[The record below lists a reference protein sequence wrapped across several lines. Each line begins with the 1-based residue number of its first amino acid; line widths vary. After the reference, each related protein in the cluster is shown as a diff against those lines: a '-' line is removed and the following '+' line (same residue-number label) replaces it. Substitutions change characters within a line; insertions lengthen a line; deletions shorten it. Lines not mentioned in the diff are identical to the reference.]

1 MNANEEENK
10 SLSQSFDNLN
20 IDNGFIFDVDHYDPN
35 DASNETVRN
44 EECLPSVFCLL
55 GGKKAATY
63 KRMIYELK
71 MACLGLGLE
80 FRPSEILLDF
90 EAAVIESLRFAFP
103 TAILIG
109 CFFHFGQCLF
119 RKLCDVGLRE
129 HYGKDEKLKHW
140 FNLCVALAFIPP
152 DKVEHIFVECIL
164 DEAQY
169 AEYPQL
175 EKFSDYMLETWLEGS
190 KSFPISHSYVL
201 TD

>member
-1 MNANEEENK
+1 
-10 SLSQSFDNLN
+10 
-20 IDNGFIFDVDHYDPN
+20 
-35 DASNETVRN
+35 
-44 EECLPSVFCLL
+44 
-55 GGKKAATY
+55 
-63 KRMIYELK
+63 
-71 MACLGLGLE
+71 MAYLGLGLE

-90 EAAVIESLRFAFP
+90 EAAAIESLRFAFP

-169 AEYPQL
+169 DEYPQL

-190 KSFPISHSYVL
+190 KSFPITLWNQFKNHDKRVNVTGFWYNTAFYKMPRQMVEL
-201 TD
+201 